1 MNLNLLFKIW
11 SKGEDNWNGE
21 PRCEKQRLE
30 EPAGSG
36 EPLHTIFEEY
46 ADDQS
51 AWMRDYVPAMEKM
64 LANGYDSGLVD
75 APDFTTGVK
84 RLNLRQHLIIRLSAR
99 SPLERF
105 GRQSGLATRTR
116 PQVLVLPL
124 SSDRTV
130 PGMESRPRA
139 ELSKPAQ
146 TSQF

>member
-1 MNLNLLFKIW
+1 MKLNPFFKIW

-36 EPLHTIFEEY
+36 EPLHTIFDEY

-84 RLNLRQHLIIRLSAR
+84 RLNLPCHLIFRLSAR
-99 SPLERF
+99 SPPERF

-116 PQVLVLPL
+116 PQALVLPL
-124 SSDRTV
+124 SLDLIV
-130 PGMESRPRA
+130 LGMDSRPRA
-139 ELSKPAQ
+139 ESSKPEQ

>member
-1 MNLNLLFKIW
+1 M
-11 SKGEDNWNGE
+11 
-21 PRCEKQRLE
+21 E

-46 ADDQS
+46 ADDQA

-64 LANGYDSGLVD
+64 LANGYDGGLVD

-84 RLNLRQHLIIRLSAR
+84 RLNLPHHLIFRLSAR

-105 GRQSGLATRTR
+105 GRQFGLATRTR
-116 PQVLVLPL
+116 PLALVLPW
-124 SSDRTV
+124 SSDLIV
-130 PGMESRPRA
+130 IGMESRPRA

>member
-36 EPLHTIFEEY
+36 EPLHTIFDEY

-64 LANGYDSGLVD
+64 LANGHDSLVD
-75 APDFTTGVK
+75 APDFTTGVR
-84 RLNLRQHLIIRLSAR
+84 RLNLLHHLIFRLSAR

-105 GRQSGLATRTR
+105 GRQCGLATRTR
-116 PQVLVLPL
+116 PQALVLPL
-124 SSDRTV
+124 SLDLIV
-130 PGMESRPRA
+130 LGMDSRPRA
-139 ELSKPAQ
+139 ELSKPEQ